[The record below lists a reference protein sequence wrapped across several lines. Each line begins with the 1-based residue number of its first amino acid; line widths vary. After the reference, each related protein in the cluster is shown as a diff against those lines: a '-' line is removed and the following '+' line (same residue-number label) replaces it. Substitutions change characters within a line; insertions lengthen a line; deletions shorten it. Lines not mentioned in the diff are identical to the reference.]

1 MNAEERERAAL
12 CMWLLGFSASQIV
25 RAFCIAGMPLPDP
38 RHFTDADTTTE
49 R

>member
-12 CMWLLGFSASQIV
+12 YIWLLGFSASQIV
-25 RAFCIAGMPLPDP
+25 RAFYIAGMPLPDP
-38 RHFTDADTTTE
+38 RRFSDTTTQ